1 MQQLLGESLAVRE
14 APSGWGP
21 FRFVATPRAWL
32 RRADGT
38 AQEVLFADQWG
49 WTADEAEA
57 KARQAVEAWKWSK
70 RTAPS
75 CWPANSQGPAPTMPS
90 RAPSFWTGRQRC

>member
-1 MQQLLGESLAVRE
+1 VTRE

-21 FRFVATPRAWL
+21 FRFAATPRAWL

-38 AQEVLFADQWG
+38 TQEVFFADHWG

-57 KARQAVEAWKWSK
+57 KARKTVDTWKAEVGAWKWRSRK
-70 RTAPS
+70 AP
-75 CWPANSQGPAPTMPS
+75 PGRRPS
-90 RAPSFWTGRQRC
+90 RLRQNGRSARSGRALASVPAAAA